1 MERSGNFYKAIR
13 LGYILIS
20 ILIGCMAYNSLYEW
34 QEIEALELGNKK
46 IDELRKEI
54 NNINIQMIKFSLLG
68 ETILEWNDKDIEHY
82 HARRMAMDSMLCRF
96 KATYPAE
103 RIDSVRSLLEDKERQ
118 MFQIVRLMDEQQS
131 INKKIANQIPVI
143 VQKSVQEQSKKP
155 KRKGFLGI
163 FGKKKE
169 VTPAVSTTI
178 LHSVNRNVIS
188 EQKVQDRQLSEQ
200 ADSLAARNAELNRQL
215 QELICQIEEK
225 VQTELQSREN
235 EIVAMR
241 EKSFI
246 TKQEENMNKQFIITN
261 FAAFALMLFLPTGC
275 RQADGKQDA
284 VQSYRVIKVAASPV
298 EISESY
304 SAAIRGRQDVD
315 ILPQIS
321 GRIIRLKVK
330 EGERV
335 KTGQVLAV
343 IDQVPY
349 RAALRTAQA
358 NVSAAQAKV
367 ETARIEL
374 RGKQALFDEK
384 VISDYELSL
393 ARNQLA
399 VACAELEQAK
409 VQESDARNNLSY
421 TEIKS
426 PSNGVVGTLP
436 YRIGALV
443 GPNMAQPFTVVSD
456 NAEMYAYFSISE
468 NMLRRY
474 LARYGSI
481 DSMIAGMPEVG
492 LQLNDG
498 SLYKAKGRIETV
510 SGVVDPVTGTV
521 QIKALFPNPDRE
533 LLSGS
538 IGNVILQNPKTEA
551 VTIPM
556 TATVELQDKIIA
568 YRLKNGQA
576 EAAYLTVDRLNDGN
590 RFIVKEGLSVGDT
603 IVAEGVGLVREGMS
617 ITPKNETK

>member
-1 MERSGNFYKAIR
+1 
-13 LGYILIS
+13 
-20 ILIGCMAYNSLYEW
+20 
-34 QEIEALELGNKK
+34 
-46 IDELRKEI
+46 
-54 NNINIQMIKFSLLG
+54 
-68 ETILEWNDKDIEHY
+68 
-82 HARRMAMDSMLCRF
+82 
-96 KATYPAE
+96 
-103 RIDSVRSLLEDKERQ
+103 
-118 MFQIVRLMDEQQS
+118 
-131 INKKIANQIPVI
+131 
-143 VQKSVQEQSKKP
+143 
-155 KRKGFLGI
+155 
-163 FGKKKE
+163 
-169 VTPAVSTTI
+169 
-178 LHSVNRNVIS
+178 
-188 EQKVQDRQLSEQ
+188 
-200 ADSLAARNAELNRQL
+200 
-215 QELICQIEEK
+215 
-225 VQTELQSREN
+225 
-235 EIVAMR
+235 
-241 EKSFI
+241 
-246 TKQEENMNKQFIITN
+246 MNKQFIITN

-409 VQESDARNNLSY
+409 AQESDARNNLSY

-603 IVAEGVGLVREGMS
+603 IVAEGVGTFRVVQVVQNALFTSRQHPFINRFMKDVIEDTTECTKGISTQLCQFFHCLYFLIVLNNEVLETVYIFREWMHQTRKIIIGIIVS
-617 ITPKNETK
+617 QYKRQFFSFQR

>member
-1 MERSGNFYKAIR
+1 MMNRRTWIAGITATT
-13 LGYILIS
+13 
-20 ILIGCMAYNSLYEW
+20 
-34 QEIEALELGNKK
+34 
-46 IDELRKEI
+46 
-54 NNINIQMIKFSLLG
+54 LL
-68 ETILEWNDKDIEHY
+68 
-82 HARRMAMDSMLCRF
+82 AA
-96 KATYPAE
+96 
-103 RIDSVRSLLEDKERQ
+103 
-118 MFQIVRLMDEQQS
+118 
-131 INKKIANQIPVI
+131 
-143 VQKSVQEQSKKP
+143 
-155 KRKGFLGI
+155 
-163 FGKKKE
+163 
-169 VTPAVSTTI
+169 
-178 LHSVNRNVIS
+178 
-188 EQKVQDRQLSEQ
+188 
-200 ADSLAARNAELNRQL
+200 SLAA
-215 QELICQIEEK
+215 C
-225 VQTELQSREN
+225 
-235 EIVAMR
+235 
-241 EKSFI
+241 
-246 TKQEENMNKQFIITN
+246 KQEQQGEETGQ
-261 FAAFALMLFLPTGC
+261 AL
-275 RQADGKQDA
+275 
-284 VQSYRVIKVAASPV
+284 PV
-298 EISESY
+298 MVVSSQPIELEETY
-304 SAAIRGRQDVD
+304 SASIRGRQDVD
-315 ILPQIS
+315 IIPQVS
-321 GRIIRLKVK
+321 GRIIRLCVK
-330 EGERV
+330 EGEQV
-335 KTGQVLAV
+335 ATGQVLAV
-343 IDQVPY
+343 IDQTPY
-349 RAALRTAQA
+349 QAALRIAIA

-409 VQESDARNNLSY
+409 AQESDARNNLSY

-474 LARYGSI
+474 SARYGSI
-481 DSMIAGMPEVG
+481 DSMIAGTPEVG

>member
-1 MERSGNFYKAIR
+1 M
-13 LGYILIS
+13 
-20 ILIGCMAYNSLYEW
+20 
-34 QEIEALELGNKK
+34 
-46 IDELRKEI
+46 
-54 NNINIQMIKFSLLG
+54 
-68 ETILEWNDKDIEHY
+68 
-82 HARRMAMDSMLCRF
+82 
-96 KATYPAE
+96 
-103 RIDSVRSLLEDKERQ
+103 
-118 MFQIVRLMDEQQS
+118 
-131 INKKIANQIPVI
+131 
-143 VQKSVQEQSKKP
+143 
-155 KRKGFLGI
+155 
-163 FGKKKE
+163 
-169 VTPAVSTTI
+169 
-178 LHSVNRNVIS
+178 
-188 EQKVQDRQLSEQ
+188 
-200 ADSLAARNAELNRQL
+200 
-215 QELICQIEEK
+215 
-225 VQTELQSREN
+225 
-235 EIVAMR
+235 
-241 EKSFI
+241 
-246 TKQEENMNKQFIITN
+246 
-261 FAAFALMLFLPTGC
+261 
-275 RQADGKQDA
+275 
-284 VQSYRVIKVAASPV
+284 
-298 EISESY
+298 
-304 SAAIRGRQDVD
+304 
-315 ILPQIS
+315 
-321 GRIIRLKVK
+321 
-330 EGERV
+330 GERV

-409 VQESDARNNLSY
+409 AQESDARNNLSY

-474 LARYGSI
+474 SARYGSI
-481 DSMIAGMPEVG
+481 DSMIAGTPEVG

>member
-1 MERSGNFYKAIR
+1 
-13 LGYILIS
+13 
-20 ILIGCMAYNSLYEW
+20 
-34 QEIEALELGNKK
+34 
-46 IDELRKEI
+46 
-54 NNINIQMIKFSLLG
+54 
-68 ETILEWNDKDIEHY
+68 
-82 HARRMAMDSMLCRF
+82 
-96 KATYPAE
+96 
-103 RIDSVRSLLEDKERQ
+103 
-118 MFQIVRLMDEQQS
+118 
-131 INKKIANQIPVI
+131 
-143 VQKSVQEQSKKP
+143 
-155 KRKGFLGI
+155 
-163 FGKKKE
+163 
-169 VTPAVSTTI
+169 
-178 LHSVNRNVIS
+178 
-188 EQKVQDRQLSEQ
+188 
-200 ADSLAARNAELNRQL
+200 
-215 QELICQIEEK
+215 
-225 VQTELQSREN
+225 
-235 EIVAMR
+235 
-241 EKSFI
+241 
-246 TKQEENMNKQFIITN
+246 MNKQFIITN
-261 FAAFALMLFLPTGC
+261 FAAFALMLFLATGC

-315 ILPQIS
+315 IMPQIS

-393 ARNQLA
+393 ARNPLA
-399 VACAELEQAK
+399 SAELEQAK
-409 VQESDARNNLSY
+409 AQESDARNNLSY

-436 YRIGALV
+436 YRVGALV

-474 LARYGSI
+474 SARYGSI
-481 DSMIAGMPEVG
+481 DSMIAGTPEVR

-538 IGNVILQNPKTEA
+538 IGNVILQNPKTDA

-590 RFIVKEGLSVGDT
+590 KFIVRDGLSVGDT
-603 IVAEGVGLVREGMS
+603 IIAEGVGLVEERMS

>member
-1 MERSGNFYKAIR
+1 M
-13 LGYILIS
+13 
-20 ILIGCMAYNSLYEW
+20 
-34 QEIEALELGNKK
+34 
-46 IDELRKEI
+46 
-54 NNINIQMIKFSLLG
+54 
-68 ETILEWNDKDIEHY
+68 
-82 HARRMAMDSMLCRF
+82 
-96 KATYPAE
+96 
-103 RIDSVRSLLEDKERQ
+103 
-118 MFQIVRLMDEQQS
+118 
-131 INKKIANQIPVI
+131 
-143 VQKSVQEQSKKP
+143 
-155 KRKGFLGI
+155 
-163 FGKKKE
+163 
-169 VTPAVSTTI
+169 
-178 LHSVNRNVIS
+178 
-188 EQKVQDRQLSEQ
+188 
-200 ADSLAARNAELNRQL
+200 
-215 QELICQIEEK
+215 
-225 VQTELQSREN
+225 
-235 EIVAMR
+235 
-241 EKSFI
+241 
-246 TKQEENMNKQFIITN
+246 
-261 FAAFALMLFLPTGC
+261 
-275 RQADGKQDA
+275 
-284 VQSYRVIKVAASPV
+284 
-298 EISESY
+298 
-304 SAAIRGRQDVD
+304 
-315 ILPQIS
+315 
-321 GRIIRLKVK
+321 
-330 EGERV
+330 

-409 VQESDARNNLSY
+409 AQESDARNNLSY

-474 LARYGSI
+474 SARYGSI
-481 DSMIAGMPEVG
+481 DSMIA
-492 LQLNDG
+492 G